1 MTNSIRPVRL
11 LLWLCCALLAGF
23 FLLSWIGLPPR
34 VGGLRVDIV
43 PNGLLPAQLL
53 ALGGGQRLLG
63 AALGLPA
70 LLILLYGLWRLDR
83 LLRNFRR
90 LALFSDDSV
99 GHLRA
104 FAAAVPLSTL
114 AAVLEQPARAL
125 ALRAAGADVG
135 APAFCFSSEQM
146 MLVLVCALF
155 YLVAGL
161 MREGRRLADENEGF
175 V

>member
-23 FLLSWIGLPPR
+23 FLLSWIGLP
-34 VGGLRVDIV
+34 
-43 PNGLLPAQLL
+43 
-53 ALGGGQRLLG
+53 AL
-63 AALGLPA
+63 
-70 LLILLYGLWRLDR
+70 
-83 LLRNFRR
+83 
-90 LALFSDDSV
+90 
-99 GHLRA
+99 
-104 FAAAVPLSTL
+104 
-114 AAVLEQPARAL
+114 AL

-135 APAFCFSSEQM
+135 APAFCFSSDQM